1 MIKEIIKR
9 HAYKIVY
16 KDFIKYEG
24 LFVGK
29 YDAKHGGESFMYGV
43 SFVMEAIAYSI
54 SDEAGEAFIDLFFSN
69 LIASEDEAS
78 KE

>member
-1 MIKEIIKR
+1 MIKDLIKKY
-9 HAYKIVY
+9 AYKIVY
-16 KDFIKYEG
+16 EDLIKREG
-24 LFVGK
+24 LYVGK
-29 YDAKHGGESFMYGV
+29 YDAKHGKISFMNGISY
-43 SFVMEAIAYSI
+43 VMEAIAYSI